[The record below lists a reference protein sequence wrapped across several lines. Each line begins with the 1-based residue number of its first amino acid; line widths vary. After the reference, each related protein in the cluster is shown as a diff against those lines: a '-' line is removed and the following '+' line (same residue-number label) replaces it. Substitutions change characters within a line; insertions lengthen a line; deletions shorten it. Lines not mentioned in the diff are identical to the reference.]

1 MLGFLKRLR
10 HGWRGPDPKWSDRHV
25 IESRRDPRSE
35 ALARRLD
42 KAEPFASFS
51 FESAVTDPETGR
63 AWVVDHGGKM
73 QGGQTALGM
82 EPLSPEREAA
92 LREDPTLLERSRE
105 LSVSWPIDV
114 LVCRTRTEVEK
125 HASFARL
132 YALEPTGRDRPL
144 VGQKVVVDP
153 ETGRRWHVGWG
164 GPVGHERN
172 SLIRFAADGSGF
184 DSTVVGE
191 DARHPRLAAFLDRL
205 DALAPFART
214 GNGRARAVIDPETGW
229 AWSVAD
235 EPGPDGEPA
244 RRLRSVPASRV
255 QALAADPASLARSPP
270 P

>member
-51 FESAVTDPETGR
+51 FESAVTDPETG
-63 AWVVDHGGKM
+63 
-73 QGGQTALGM
+73 
-82 EPLSPEREAA
+82 
-92 LREDPTLLERSRE
+92 
-105 LSVSWPIDV
+105 
-114 LVCRTRTEVEK
+114 
-125 HASFARL
+125 
-132 YALEPTGRDRPL
+132 
-144 VGQKVVVDP
+144 
-153 ETGRRWHVGWG
+153 
-164 GPVGHERN
+164 
-172 SLIRFAADGSGF
+172 
-184 DSTVVGE
+184 
-191 DARHPRLAAFLDRL
+191 
-205 DALAPFART
+205 
-214 GNGRARAVIDPETGW
+214 W